1 MKYCCCLSGYAIAK
15 SEVTADASCRLSKL
29 AGEELSS
36 LQASNFSSTG
46 DISAHASGVRTLV
59 LRVLKAAISLTKA
72 KPNKQKDQVRA
83 TLQHDMCYYWG
94 LPASHVAVGRKLPS
108 AIFVVS
114 HHEDLPNVHWCL
126 YKVQAFNT
134 RSLLNGAMAHA
145 SPPAWTLH
153 SSCT

>member
-1 MKYCCCLSGYAIAK
+1 MIYMAK

-72 KPNKQKDQVRA
+72 KPSKQKDQVR
-83 TLQHDMCYYWG
+83 TSWPGDVRYSPR
-94 LPASHVAVGRKLPS
+94 LPASHIAIDVHNKLCGSP
-108 AIFVVS
+108 VVIWTS
-114 HHEDLPNVHWCL
+114 CQSCIRVC
-126 YKVQAFNT
+126 T
-134 RSLLNGAMAHA
+134 LLNV
-145 SPPAWTLH
+145 
-153 SSCT
+153 